1 MSELLLC
8 YNRGCGQKFDPSKN
22 TEESCRHHCGYPV
35 FHDAYKG
42 WSCCKKKCTDFTEFL
57 NIKGCTVSFHNNV
70 KPPEPEKPVVD
81 KSLADEVIEVKAPA
95 PVVNKI
101 KRPPFET
108 PLVVL
113 KPVVSPALRD
123 VILNLSS
130 NTKDCETNDEDKE
143 NSQNIP
149 LGTTCKNNSC
159 KVVYEGIQST
169 NETCTYHPG
178 YPVFHEGLKFWTC
191 CTKRTTDFE
200 TFLAQVGCTSG
211 THTWFKKKLKEG
223 EVKCRMDWHQTGTF
237 VYVSVFGK
245 KCDPDSS
252 LIEISPIRLKMSL
265 YFPELNGA
273 FSKDLELWGVVD
285 VENSSVSMTPSKI
298 EIKLRKQGPGTWTK
312 LDIPRSDLI
321 DQKPNPLSQE
331 EEDSLENRVESVD
344 LNFI

>member
-8 YNRGCGQKFDPSKN
+8 YNSGCGQKFDPSKN
-22 TEESCRHHCGYPV
+22 TAESCRHHSGHPV

-57 NIKGCTVSFHNNV
+57 NIKGCTLSFHNNV

-81 KSLADEVIEVKAPA
+81 KSLADEVIEVKAPV
-95 PVVNKI
+95 PIVNRI

-113 KPVVSPALRD
+113 KPVISPALRD
-123 VILNLSS
+123 AISNLSGC
-130 NTKDCETNDEDKE
+130 TKDSETNDEDKE
-143 NSQNIP
+143 NSKNIP
-149 LGTTCKNNSC
+149 IGTTCKNNSC
-159 KVVYEGIQST
+159 KAVYEGIQSV
-169 NETCTYHPG
+169 NETCTHHPG

-211 THTWFKKKLKEG
+211 THTWFKKK
-223 EVKCRMDWHQTGTF
+223 
-237 VYVSVFGK
+237 
-245 KCDPDSS
+245 
-252 LIEISPIRLKMSL
+252 
-265 YFPELNGA
+265 
-273 FSKDLELWGVVD
+273 VVD
-285 VENSSVSMTPSKI
+285 VGNSSVSMTPSKI

-312 LDIPRSDLI
+312 LDIPRSELI
-321 DQKPNPLSQE
+321 DSKPNPLPEDE
-331 EEDSLENRVESVD
+331 EEDLESRVESVD